1 MVDRARSLFKAI
13 YKAGMILV
21 TLTLAG
27 LAILAYLSADSGNGL
42 LLISGILA
50 LLTLIAGLS
59 ISKLDDM
66 DARGETYRQIGGEI
80 RNLVKVSTYQ
90 VQSEPEVYRVDA
102 AGLEDARRMASEGV
116 PIDDI
121 CRAIDPAHGEHDPL
135 HQQAFR
141 KIVQAMIAQA

>member
-27 LAILAYLSADSGNGL
+27 LAVLAYLSADAGNGL

-66 DARGETYRQIGGEI
+66 DARAETYRQIGVDF
-80 RNLVKVSTYQ
+80 RNLVKVSTHH
-90 VQSEPEVYRVDA
+90 VSVEPEVHRVDA
-102 AGLEDARRMASEGV
+102 AAVDDAKRMASEGA

-121 CRAIDPAHGEHDPL
+121 CRAIDPDHDSHDPL

-141 KIVQAMIAQA
+141 KIVQAMIEQA